1 MKDADSH
8 DRELVRQCV
17 SSDAKA
23 FDELVGKYQKTMFNV
38 ALRMTGDYDA
48 AEEITQEAFVKA
60 YERLW
65 TFNPKYRFFSWLY
78 RILVNGALDHL
89 EHDRKHAPLSDQ
101 MASGEPGPEE
111 TEEREDTEEILR
123 SGLLELNVQQ
133 RAVLVLRHFEELTYE
148 EIGAILEISEKKV
161 KSRLFSA
168 RVQLR
173 TVLVKKGLRFHE
185 H

>member
-1 MKDADSH
+1 MKDADNH

-17 SSDAKA
+17 SGDTKA

-38 ALRMTGDYDA
+38 ALRMTGDFDD
-48 AEEITQEAFVKA
+48 AEEVTQEAFVKA
-60 YERLW
+60 YERLP

-89 EHDRKHAPLSDQ
+89 EQTRKHTPLSDR

-111 TEEREDTEEILR
+111 TEEREDTEAILR
-123 SGLLELNVQQ
+123 SGLMELNVKQ
-133 RAVLVLRHFEELTYE
+133 RAILVLRHFEELTYD

-168 RVQLR
+168 RLQLR

-185 H
+185 Q

>member
-8 DRELVRQCV
+8 DRELVQRCM
-17 SSDAKA
+17 SGDTKA
-23 FDELVGKYQKTMFNV
+23 FDELVGRYQKTMFNV
-38 ALRMTGDYDA
+38 ALRMTGDFDA
-48 AEEITQEAFVKA
+48 AEEVTQEAFVKA
-60 YERLW
+60 YERLP
-65 TFNPKYRFFSWLY
+65 TFNPKYKFYSWVY

-89 EHDRKHAPLSDQ
+89 EHTRKHARLSDQ

-111 TEEREDTEEILR
+111 TEEREDAEAILR
-123 SGLLELNVQQ
+123 TGLLELDVKQ

-148 EIGAILEISEKKV
+148 EIGAILGISEKKV

-168 RVQLR
+168 RLQLR

-185 H
+185 Q